1 MIVINATNLAHSNTD
16 SAWVTA
22 NCDYEFI
29 YDSNLPYRKGLAH
42 FVRMIL
48 GQGDFHDRVTA
59 KFRTTFIALTFPNV
73 RSALQNLDILSI
85 GADAI
90 ELRVNLLKEPSGLDK
105 PNNGIPFSLEYV
117 GSQVSALRNRT
128 ELPIVFTVRSANEG
142 GLFPTEADVESHELL
157 KKAIRWG
164 CKYIDVEARLP
175 QSISVKGKVLVKS
188 FLHTMI

>member
-1 MIVINATNLAHSNTD
+1 MIVINARNLAHSNTD

-59 KFRTTFIALTFPNV
+59 KSRTTFIASTFPNV

-90 ELRVNLLKEPSGLDK
+90 ELRVDLLKEPSGLDK

-128 ELPIVFTVRSANEG
+128 ELPIVFTVHSANEG
-142 GLFPTEADVESHELL
+142 GLFPQKRTLNLMS
-157 KKAIRWG
+157 
-164 CKYIDVEARLP
+164 Y
-175 QSISVKGKVLVKS
+175 
-188 FLHTMI
+188 